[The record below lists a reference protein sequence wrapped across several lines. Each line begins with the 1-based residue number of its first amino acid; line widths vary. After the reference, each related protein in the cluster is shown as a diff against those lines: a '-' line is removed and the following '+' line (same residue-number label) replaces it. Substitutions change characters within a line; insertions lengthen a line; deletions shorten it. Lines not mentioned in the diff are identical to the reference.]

1 VQALILIGWQ
11 QLFDQ
16 GLDWLHRYV
25 LLPALLA
32 QLVCVLSLLK
42 LLSAGLPRTST
53 ITSWLAF
60 VSAAPVT
67 LRAIDQKIRRNLR
80 GRLTSRR

>member
-1 VQALILIGWQ
+1 LRGVQALIPIDWQ

-32 QLVCVLSLLK
+32 QLICVL
-42 LLSAGLPRTST
+42 
-53 ITSWLAF
+53 
-60 VSAAPVT
+60 
-67 LRAIDQKIRRNLR
+67 
-80 GRLTSRR
+80 